1 MRKKLISAIT
11 AISLTTTSL
20 QSSGIPTID
29 VAAIAQAVL
38 GYVQQG
44 KDYVQQ
50 VQQFEQMV
58 KDTAN
63 FQKHMDELGIG
74 MDINDILKDT
84 LGMIRDL
91 ENIYREIENIP
102 KDFLRTVNRIE
113 NACSFLERESQFFG
127 IDINKG
133 RNSGKLDTLS
143 SCIAVIEDETAIMK
157 TIEELIEKQNRA
169 KDSDEYYKLAIEIDN
184 IKSAKRYLEDKH
196 NTTRINRLIE
206 LDNLYQ
212 TNTNTNGIS
221 VKKQMRDELF
231 ALNQALQNPNNQ
243 KQAQAL
249 TNSILIKILETNQRL
264 YELTMASSTAIVS
277 INQNGGSEQKKV
289 SEEDYQKVYK
299 KYDFDANLAY
309 GNNVKTAPKD
319 DVGLPIFQIQ

>member
-1 MRKKLISAIT
+1 MKKRLISIIT
-11 AISLTTTSL
+11 AISLSTTQLSA
-20 QSSGIPTID
+20 GIPTID
-29 VAAIAQAVL
+29 AAAIAQAVL
-38 GYVQQG
+38 SYVQEG
-44 KDYVQQ
+44 KDYLQQ
-50 VQQFEQMV
+50 VQHFEQMV

-63 FQKHMDELGIG
+63 FEKHMNELGIG

-133 RNSGKLDTLS
+133 RNSGKFDTLR

-184 IKSAKRYLEDKH
+184 IKSAKRYLEDK
-196 NTTRINRLIE
+196 NQAGRLNDLIR

-212 TNTNTNGIS
+212 TNTNGIS

-231 ALNQALQNPNNQ
+231 MLNQALQNPNNQ

-319 DVGLPIFQIQ
+319 DVGLPIFKIQ

>member
-1 MRKKLISAIT
+1 MKKRLISIIT
-11 AISLTTTSL
+11 AISLSTTQLSA
-20 QSSGIPTID
+20 GIPTID
-29 VAAIAQAVL
+29 AAAIAQAVL
-38 GYVQQG
+38 SYVQEG
-44 KDYVQQ
+44 KDYLQQ
-50 VQQFEQMV
+50 VQHFEQMV

-63 FQKHMDELGIG
+63 FEKHMNELGIG
-74 MDINDILKDT
+74 MDINDIFKDT

-133 RNSGKLDTLS
+133 RNSSKLDTLR

-169 KDSDEYYKLAIEIDN
+169 KDSDEYYRLAIEIDN

-196 NTTRINRLIE
+196 NTTRINKLIE
-206 LDNLYQ
+206 LDSLYQ
-212 TNTNTNGIS
+212 INSNGIS
-221 VKKQMRDELF
+221 IKQQMKDELF

-289 SEEDYQKVYK
+289 SEEDYQKIYK

-309 GNNVKTAPKD
+309 GSNVTPAIKD
-319 DVGLPIFQIQ
+319 EHGLPIFKIQ

>member
-1 MRKKLISAIT
+1 MKKRLISIIT
-11 AISLTTTSL
+11 AISLSTTQLSA
-20 QSSGIPTID
+20 GIPTID
-29 VAAIAQAVL
+29 AAAIAQAVL
-38 GYVQQG
+38 SYVQEG
-44 KDYVQQ
+44 KDYLQQ
-50 VQQFEQMV
+50 VQHFEQMV

-63 FQKHMDELGIG
+63 FEKHMDELGIG
-74 MDINDILKDT
+74 MDINDIFKDT

-133 RNSGKLDTLS
+133 RNLGKLDTLS

-212 TNTNTNGIS
+212 TNTSGIS
-221 VKKQMRDELF
+221 VKQQMRDELF
-231 ALNQALQNPNNQ
+231 MLNQALQNPNNQ

-277 INQNGGSEQKKV
+277 INQNDGSEQKKV

>member
-1 MRKKLISAIT
+1 MKKRLISIIT
-11 AISLTTTSL
+11 AISLSTQLSA
-20 QSSGIPTID
+20 GIPTID
-29 VAAIAQAVL
+29 AAAIAQAVL

-44 KDYVQQ
+44 KDYLQQ
-50 VQQFEQMV
+50 VQHFEQMV

-63 FQKHMDELGIG
+63 FEKHMDELGIG

-127 IDINKG
+127 LDINKG
-133 RNSGKLDTLS
+133 RNSGKFDTLR

-169 KDSDEYYKLAIEIDN
+169 KDSDEYYRLAIEIDN

-212 TNTNTNGIS
+212 TNTSGIS

-289 SEEDYQKVYK
+289 SEEDYKKVYK

-319 DVGLPIFQIQ
+319 DVGLPIFKIQ

>member
-1 MRKKLISAIT
+1 MKKRLISIIT
-11 AISLTTTSL
+11 AISLSTTQLSA
-20 QSSGIPTID
+20 GIPTID
-29 VAAIAQAVL
+29 AAAIAQAVL
-38 GYVQQG
+38 SYVQEG
-44 KDYVQQ
+44 KDYLQQ
-50 VQQFEQMV
+50 VQHFEQMV

-63 FQKHMDELGIG
+63 FEKHMNELGIG

-102 KDFLRTVNRIE
+102 KDFLRMVNNIE

-133 RNSGKLDTLS
+133 RNLGKLDTLS

-157 TIEELIEKQNRA
+157 TIEELIERQNRA

-184 IKSAKRYLEDKH
+184 IKSAKRYLEDK
-196 NTTRINRLIE
+196 NQAGRFNELIR

-212 TNTNTNGIS
+212 TNTSGIS
-221 VKKQMRDELF
+221 IKQQMRDELF

>member
-1 MRKKLISAIT
+1 MKKRLISIIT
-11 AISLTTTSL
+11 AISLSTTQLSA
-20 QSSGIPTID
+20 GIPTID
-29 VAAIAQAVL
+29 AAAIAQAVL
-38 GYVQQG
+38 SYVQEG
-44 KDYVQQ
+44 KDYLQQ
-50 VQQFEQMV
+50 VQHFEQMV

-63 FQKHMDELGIG
+63 FEKHMDELGIG
-74 MDINDILKDT
+74 MDINDIFKDT

-133 RNSGKLDTLS
+133 RNSGKFDTLG

-212 TNTNTNGIS
+212 TNTSGIS

-231 ALNQALQNPNNQ
+231 MLNQALQNPNNQ

-277 INQNGGSEQKKV
+277 INQDGGSEQKKV

-309 GNNVKTAPKD
+309 GSNVTPAIKD
-319 DVGLPIFQIQ
+319 EHGLPIFKIQ

>member
-1 MRKKLISAIT
+1 MKKRLISIIT
-11 AISLTTTSL
+11 AISLSTQLSA
-20 QSSGIPTID
+20 GIPTID
-29 VAAIAQAVL
+29 AAAIAQAVL
-38 GYVQQG
+38 SYVQEG
-44 KDYVQQ
+44 KDYLQQ
-50 VQQFEQMV
+50 VQHFEQMV

-63 FQKHMDELGIG
+63 FEKHMNELGIG

-102 KDFLRTVNRIE
+102 KDFLRMVNNIE

-133 RNSGKLDTLS
+133 RSSGKLDTLS

-169 KDSDEYYKLAIEIDN
+169 KDSNEYYKLAIEIDN

-212 TNTNTNGIS
+212 TNTSGIS

-289 SEEDYQKVYK
+289 SEEDYQKVYR

-319 DVGLPIFQIQ
+319 DVGLPIFKIQ

>member
-1 MRKKLISAIT
+1 MKKRLISIIT
-11 AISLTTTSL
+11 AISISTTQLSA
-20 QSSGIPTID
+20 GIPTID
-29 VAAIAQAVL
+29 AAAIAQAVL
-38 GYVQQG
+38 EYVQQG
-44 KDYVQQ
+44 KDYLQQ
-50 VQQFEQMV
+50 VQHFEQMV

-63 FQKHMDELGIG
+63 FEKHMNELGIG

-127 IDINKG
+127 IEINKG

-143 SCIAVIEDETAIMK
+143 SCIAVIEDETAIMQ
-157 TIEELIEKQNRA
+157 TLEELIEKQNKA
-169 KDSDEYYKLAIEIDN
+169 KDSDEYYRLAIEIDN
-184 IKSAKRYLEDKH
+184 IKSAKKYLEDKH

-212 TNTNTNGIS
+212 TNTSGIS

-231 ALNQALQNPNNQ
+231 MLNQALQNPNNQ

-277 INQNGGSEQKKV
+277 INQNGSSEQKKV

>member
-1 MRKKLISAIT
+1 MKKRLISIIT
-11 AISLTTTSL
+11 AISLSTQLSA
-20 QSSGIPTID
+20 GIPTID
-29 VAAIAQAVL
+29 AAAIAQAVL
-38 GYVQQG
+38 SYVQEG
-44 KDYVQQ
+44 KDYLQQ
-50 VQQFEQMV
+50 VQHFEQMV

-63 FQKHMDELGIG
+63 FEKHMNELGIG

-113 NACSFLERESQFFG
+113 NACNFLERESQFFG

-133 RNSGKLDTLS
+133 RSSGKLDTLS

-169 KDSDEYYKLAIEIDN
+169 KDSNEYYKLAIEIDN

-212 TNTNTNGIS
+212 TNTSGIS

-289 SEEDYQKVYK
+289 SEEDYQKVYR

-319 DVGLPIFQIQ
+319 DVGLPIFKIQ

>member
-1 MRKKLISAIT
+1 MKKRLISIIT
-11 AISLTTTSL
+11 AISLSTTQLSA
-20 QSSGIPTID
+20 GIPTID
-29 VAAIAQAVL
+29 AAAIAQAVL
-38 GYVQQG
+38 SYVQEG
-44 KDYVQQ
+44 KDYLQQ
-50 VQQFEQMV
+50 VQHFEQMV

-63 FQKHMDELGIG
+63 FEKHMDELGIG
-74 MDINDILKDT
+74 MDINDIFKDT

-133 RNSGKLDTLS
+133 RNSGKFDTLR

-157 TIEELIEKQNRA
+157 TIEELIEKQNKA

-212 TNTNTNGIS
+212 TNTSGIS

-231 ALNQALQNPNNQ
+231 MLNQALQNPNNQ

-309 GNNVKTAPKD
+309 GSNVAPAIKD
-319 DVGLPIFQIQ
+319 EHGLPIFKIQ

>member
-1 MRKKLISAIT
+1 MKKRLISIIT
-11 AISLTTTSL
+11 AISLSTQLSA
-20 QSSGIPTID
+20 GIPTID
-29 VAAIAQAVL
+29 AAAIAQAVL

-44 KDYVQQ
+44 KDYLQQ
-50 VQQFEQMV
+50 VQHFEQMV

-63 FQKHMDELGIG
+63 FEKHMNELGIG

-169 KDSDEYYKLAIEIDN
+169 KDSNEYYRLAIEIDN

-212 TNTNTNGIS
+212 TNTSGIS

-277 INQNGGSEQKKV
+277 INQNSGSEQKKV

-319 DVGLPIFQIQ
+319 DVGLPIFKIQ

>member
-1 MRKKLISAIT
+1 MKKRLISIIT
-11 AISLTTTSL
+11 AISLSTQLSA
-20 QSSGIPTID
+20 GIPTID
-29 VAAIAQAVL
+29 AAAIAQAVL
-38 GYVQQG
+38 SYVQEG
-44 KDYVQQ
+44 KDYLQQ
-50 VQQFEQMV
+50 VQHFEQMV

-63 FQKHMDELGIG
+63 FEKHMNELGIG

-133 RNSGKLDTLS
+133 RSSGKLDTLS

-169 KDSDEYYKLAIEIDN
+169 KDSNEYYKLAIEIDN

-212 TNTNTNGIS
+212 TNTSGIS

-289 SEEDYQKVYK
+289 SEEDYQKVYR

-319 DVGLPIFQIQ
+319 DVGLPIFKIQ

>member
-1 MRKKLISAIT
+1 MKKRLISIIT
-11 AISLTTTSL
+11 AISLSTTQLSA
-20 QSSGIPTID
+20 GIPTID
-29 VAAIAQAVL
+29 AAAIAQAVL

-44 KDYVQQ
+44 KDYLQQ
-50 VQQFEQMV
+50 VQHFEQMV

-63 FQKHMDELGIG
+63 FEKHMNELGIG

-127 IDINKG
+127 IDINLG
-133 RNSGKLDTLS
+133 RNSGKLDTIR

-169 KDSDEYYKLAIEIDN
+169 KDSDEYYRLAIEIDN
-184 IKSAKRYLEDKH
+184 IKSAKKYLEDK
-196 NTTRINRLIE
+196 NQVGRIKELIR

-212 TNTNTNGIS
+212 TNTSGIS

-289 SEEDYQKVYK
+289 SEEDYQKVYR

>member
-1 MRKKLISAIT
+1 MKKRLISIIT
-11 AISLTTTSL
+11 AISLSTTQL
-20 QSSGIPTID
+20 NAGIPTID
-29 VAAIAQAVL
+29 AAAIAQAVL
-38 GYVQQG
+38 SYVQEG
-44 KDYVQQ
+44 KDYLQQ
-50 VQQFEQMV
+50 VQHFEQMV

-63 FQKHMDELGIG
+63 FEKHMDELGIG

-127 IDINKG
+127 LDINKG
-133 RNSGKLDTLS
+133 RNSGKFDTLR

-184 IKSAKRYLEDKH
+184 IKSAKRYLEDK
-196 NTTRINRLIE
+196 NQAGRFNELIR

-212 TNTNTNGIS
+212 TNTSGIS
-221 VKKQMRDELF
+221 IKQQMRDELF

>member
-29 VAAIAQAVL
+29 VAAIAQAIL

-74 MDINDILKDT
+74 MSINDILKDT
-84 LGMIRDL
+84 MNMVRDF
-91 ENIYREIENIP
+91 ERIYNEIENMP
-102 KDFLRTVNRIE
+102 KDFLRVVNKIE

-127 IDINKG
+127 IEINKG
-133 RNSGKLDTLS
+133 RNLGKLDTLS
-143 SCIAVIEDETAIMK
+143 SCISVIEDETAIMQ
-157 TIEELIEKQNRA
+157 TLEELINRQNNTTN
-169 KDSDEYYKLAIEIDN
+169 SDEYYKLAIEIDN
-184 IKSAKRYLEDKH
+184 IKSAKRYLEDK
-196 NTTRINRLIE
+196 NQVGKFNELIRLE
-206 LDNLYQ
+206 NLYQ
-212 TNTNTNGIS
+212 TNTSGIS
-221 VKKQMRDELF
+221 VKQQMREEIF
-231 ALNQALQNPNNQ
+231 QLNQALQNPNNA

-264 YELTMASSTAIVS
+264 YELTMASSTAMAS

>member
-1 MRKKLISAIT
+1 MKKRLISIIT
-11 AISLTTTSL
+11 AISLSTTQLSA
-20 QSSGIPTID
+20 GIPTID
-29 VAAIAQAVL
+29 AAAIAQAVL
-38 GYVQQG
+38 SYVQEG
-44 KDYVQQ
+44 KDYLQQ
-50 VQQFEQMV
+50 VQHFEQMV

-63 FQKHMDELGIG
+63 FEKHMDELGIG
-74 MDINDILKDT
+74 MDINDIFKDT

-133 RNSGKLDTLS
+133 RNSSKLDTLG

-169 KDSDEYYKLAIEIDN
+169 KDSDEYYRLAIEIDN

-196 NTTRINRLIE
+196 NTTRINKLIE
-206 LDNLYQ
+206 LDSLYQ
-212 TNTNTNGIS
+212 INSNGIS
-221 VKKQMRDELF
+221 IKQQMKDELF

-309 GNNVKTAPKD
+309 GSNVTPAIKD
-319 DVGLPIFQIQ
+319 EHGLPIFKIQ